1 MGTNYNNALY
11 CSIKYVTSLLQ
22 AVCGIVLN
30 KADPLQASCRHNIK
44 YAVKGTCLAQA
55 KFILQACKCFS
66 RYTAGLQSPSL
77 PGLRQAC
84 ILKQVCYRHYIQLNR
99 MLTGLSQYKIFVR
112 VQLLYTVQ
120 YLTVLF
126 HTLFHKW
133 EWPDSIN
140 TKYVSEGITR
150 MYSAVKFINIH

>member
-1 MGTNYNNALY
+1 MY

-22 AVCGIVLN
+22 AMCGIVLN
-30 KADPLQASCRHNIK
+30 KADPLQAWCRHNIK
-44 YAVKGTCLAQA
+44 YAVKGTGLAQA

-99 MLTGLSQYKIFVR
+99 MLTGLSRYKIFVR
-112 VQLLYTVQ
+112 VISATEEACSGDLADYGTQ
-120 YLTVLF
+120 
-126 HTLFHKW
+126 HT
-133 EWPDSIN
+133 SN
-140 TKYVSEGITR
+140 TTYIHTC
-150 MYSAVKFINIH
+150 YS

>member
-1 MGTNYNNALY
+1 MY
-11 CSIKYVTSLLQ
+11 CSIKYITSLLQ
-22 AVCGIVLN
+22 AMCSIVLN
-30 KADPLQASCRHNIK
+30 KTDPLQAWCRHNIK
-44 YAVKGTCLAQA
+44 YAVKGTGLAQA

-112 VQLLYTVQ
+112 DMYTNILVPWIATTVNVNALTLYTAMFRCLVNVNGH
-120 YLTVLF
+120 TRFRTRHLF
-126 HTLFHKW
+126 SLLINELDHK
-133 EWPDSIN
+133 
-140 TKYVSEGITR
+140 
-150 MYSAVKFINIH
+150 